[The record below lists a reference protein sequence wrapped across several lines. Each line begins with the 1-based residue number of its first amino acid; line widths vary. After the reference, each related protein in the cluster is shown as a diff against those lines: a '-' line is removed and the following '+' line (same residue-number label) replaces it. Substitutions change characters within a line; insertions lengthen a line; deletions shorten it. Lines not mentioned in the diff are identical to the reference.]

1 MTAHWLEE
9 AVRACKLPPA
19 ATFPR
24 RMDKLWV
31 LPVTVV
37 RLPEL
42 TPQRVR
48 DWFSQRKLEV
58 GAPTFER
65 ELHGCMVAE
74 EGKGFLFCDSTDPVD
89 VQHFTLAHEVGHFV
103 LEHLLP
109 RARAVGAL
117 GKDILPVLNGQR
129 QPSSQE
135 AVSAFISQVP
145 LGTLVRLMDRDSS
158 GAIATGRIDIAE
170 HRADLVAFE
179 LLAPAKH
186 VLPRIRGLPR
196 AKVNAVL
203 ESHFGLPARK
213 ARAYARIL
221 LGPKERG
228 FSIREYLDEEEGDE

>member
-1 MTAHWLEE
+1 MTARWLEE
-9 AVRACKLPPA
+9 AVTACKLPPPT
-19 ATFPR
+19 TFPR
-24 RMDKLWV
+24 RMDNVWM

-37 RLPEL
+37 RLAGL

-48 DWFSQRKLEV
+48 DWFSRRKLEV

-103 LEHLLP
+103 LESLLP
-109 RARAVGAL
+109 RARAVEAL
-117 GKDILPVLNGQR
+117 GKDILAVLNGKR
-129 QPSSQE
+129 QPSPQE
-135 AVSAFISQVP
+135 AVSAFINQVP

-158 GAIATGRIDIAE
+158 GVIVTGRIDAAE
-170 HRADLVAFE
+170 HRANLVAFE
-179 LLAPAKH
+179 LLAPARH

-196 AKVNAVL
+196 AEVHAVL
-203 ESHFGLPARK
+203 EAHFGLPARQ

-221 LGPKERG
+221 LGPEERG
-228 FSIREYLDEEEGDE
+228 FSIRKYLDEEGDK